1 MVYILFNTK
10 RKCWVA
16 KDGRRAKD
24 INNAKAWNYLKELR
38 AFLKEVRSRGAH
50 GTATYKNMQINK
62 LSLDGTDWTLIR
74 RKRS

>member
-1 MVYILFNTK
+1 MIYILYNMK

-16 KDGRRAKD
+16 KDGRRTNN

-38 AFLKEVRSRGAH
+38 AFLKDVRSHGPKGA
-50 GTATYKNMQINK
+50 AAYNNMQINK